1 MENKATDHL
10 KDKVMDNIKTLKEML
25 LLIEFVDNV
34 EALTD
39 NLRKKI
45 IQENDLNSE
54 IIRINPND
62 LKEED

>member
-45 IQENDLNSE
+45 IQENDLNNTE
-54 IIRINPND
+54 DIRGI
-62 LKEED
+62 EED

>member
-45 IQENDLNSE
+45 IQENDLNNSE
-54 IIRINPND
+54 DIRVI
-62 LKEED
+62 EEDL

>member
-45 IQENDLNSE
+45 IQENDLNNSE
-54 IIRINPND
+54 DIRVI
-62 LKEED
+62 EED

>member
-34 EALTD
+34 EVLTD

-45 IQENDLNSE
+45 IQENDLNNTE
-54 IIRINPND
+54 DIRVI
-62 LKEED
+62 EEDL

>member
-10 KDKVMDNIKTLKEML
+10 KEKVMDNIKTLKEML

-45 IQENDLNSE
+45 IQENDLNNTE
-54 IIRINPND
+54 DIRVI
-62 LKEED
+62 EEDL